1 MGKQGKGEKGLRI
14 GLDGEIHLWFA
25 FIGEGDAS
33 QETLQVLDHEERT
46 RMERLHLPAGR
57 RLFGASHALVRKA
70 LSHYGKIPP
79 EKWRF
84 VKGAH
89 GKPSI
94 DPDLAAPPLRFSLA
108 HTRGA
113 ALVAVTEGADV
124 GADLERGDRRV
135 DAARLSRR
143 FFSPAEDAEL
153 KRTAPGLLRTRFFHL
168 WTLKESYIKARGLG
182 LSLPLD
188 SFSFHLAGDPPGRIA
203 FSSDDAEQDAAGQ
216 WRFALL
222 TPLAPYVAAVG
233 FSSAGPG
240 SLRLRCF
247 GALPSGEVS
256 PLAVEPLGL
265 SPGVEIEGEPFS

>member
-1 MGKQGKGEKGLRI
+1 MNR

-25 FIGEGDAS
+25 FPGEGDAS
-33 QETLQVLDHEERT
+33 QENRQVLDHEERA
-46 RMERLHLPAGR
+46 RMDRLLLDSGR
-57 RLFGASHALVRKA
+57 RLFGASHALVRTT

-84 VKGAH
+84 LKGAH

-94 DPDLAAPPLRFSLA
+94 DPDLDAPPLRFSLA
-108 HTRGA
+108 HTQGA

-143 FFSPAEDAEL
+143 FFSPAENAEL
-153 KRTAPGLLRTRFFHL
+153 QGMAPNRFEERFFHL

-182 LSLPLD
+182 LFLPLD
-188 SFSFHLAGDPPGRIA
+188 SFSFHLAGEPPCRIG
-203 FSSDDAEQDAAGQ
+203 FSGDAREVSGQ

-233 FSSAGPG
+233 FSTAKPG

-247 GALPSGEVS
+247 FILPSGEVS
-256 PLAVEPLGL
+256 PLAVETLGL
-265 SPGVEIEGEPFS
+265 SPGLEIASDRPFTSLPDLR